1 MPTCAER
8 RDPRRPAEDGT
19 VGDIIKFPDEGRIV
33 RFGRADAESESAT
46 VIILPVIRIERYAD
60 PVAESAEPQM
70 PPPGL
75 AAAPAAKSA
84 EPKIPPPAAN
94 GGRRRMRRR

>member
-1 MPTCAER
+1 MAGR
-8 RDPRRPAEDGT
+8 LRVWL
-19 VGDIIKFPDEGRIV
+19 VGIVVKFPDEGRIV

-70 PPPGL
+70 PPP
-75 AAAPAAKSA
+75 
-84 EPKIPPPAAN
+84 AAN

>member
-1 MPTCAER
+1 MTTPLARIAWEVR
-8 RDPRRPAEDGT
+8 SRQSEGLWL
-19 VGDIIKFPDEGRIV
+19 VGIVVKFPDEGRIV

-60 PVAESAEPQM
+60 PVVAESAEPQM
-70 PPPGL
+70 
-75 AAAPAAKSA
+75 
-84 EPKIPPPAAN
+84 PPPAAN